1 MAIELEL
8 KYFFTDHDPLG
19 EWVPEK
25 PSDVY
30 FWVGMAI
37 GEVGV
42 EGTFWFDVIVATPE
56 GVNMHHQG
64 EVLDDFVRTQK
75 RGYPLK
81 TGQKALVVVDHYDWD
96 SVYSVL
102 REMVASCE
110 RETWEESLDC
120 LREAFFWE
128 YEDIKVFDDSV
139 MDVLIKE
146 RVSDEEIR
154 EFMAAIFLVP
164 VERVLLIDEK
174 DFSSMPE
181 GDPELACFGVKREA
195 KGDVAWFL
203 DLYRC
208 GSEGEE
214 LLEAIRVACG
224 VVRLICYVP
233 SLDDESEQW
242 YKINGESEMVV
253 VEPLNDDWDCYLF
266 SE

>member
-75 RGYPLK
+75 RGYP
-81 TGQKALVVVDHYDWD
+81 
-96 SVYSVL
+96 
-102 REMVASCE
+102 
-110 RETWEESLDC
+110 
-120 LREAFFWE
+120 
-128 YEDIKVFDDSV
+128 
-139 MDVLIKE
+139 
-146 RVSDEEIR
+146 
-154 EFMAAIFLVP
+154 
-164 VERVLLIDEK
+164 
-174 DFSSMPE
+174 
-181 GDPELACFGVKREA
+181 ELACFGVKREV